1 MNILILNAG
10 SSSLKYQL
18 ISMPTEEVICRGLIE
33 RIGAKNAKITH
44 ESNSQKMS
52 ENREILNHKQGLE
65 YMVKLLT
72 QDEIGVISSTNEI
85 EVIGH
90 RVVHGGSSFA
100 SSTVIT
106 HEVKSKI
113 EELIPL
119 APLHN
124 PANLAGISLAETVFP
139 HAVQV
144 AVFDTAFHQ
153 TIPQK
158 ANTYAIPKTL
168 TNEHRIKLYGF
179 HGTSHK
185 YVSEKAMEFLQNPN
199 AKIISVH
206 LGNGCSITAI
216 QNGKSIDHSLGF
228 APSNGLIMG
237 TRSGDIDHSIIFYL
251 VETLGY
257 ELEQVKN
264 LLNKASG
271 MFGLTGFSDLRDI
284 QHGAV
289 SGDNDCQLALEMNAY
304 RVKKY
309 IGAYAAAMNGVDVL
323 IFTAGIGEN
332 SSVLRKMICQD
343 MTYVGIQLDTLKN
356 EQPSNGLTEI
366 SSPDSTVNIL
376 VIPTNEE
383 LEIAKQAYALV
394 DGNPTIFD

>member
-18 ISMPTEEVICRGLIE
+18 ISMPAEKVICRGLIE
-33 RIGAKNAKITH
+33 RIGEKNAKVTH
-44 ESNSQKMS
+44 EANQQKIS
-52 ENREILNHKQGLE
+52 KTQEILNHKHGLAC
-65 YMVKLLT
+65 MVNLLT

-100 SSTVIT
+100 ESTVIT

-124 PANLAGISLAETVFP
+124 PANLAGISLAEAVFP
-139 HAVQV
+139 HAMQV

-158 ANTYAIPKTL
+158 ASTYAIPKAL
-168 TNEHRIKLYGF
+168 TNENRIKLYGF

-185 YVSEKAMEFLQNPN
+185 YVSEKAIEFLQNSN

-216 QNGKSIDHSLGF
+216 QDRKSIDHSLGF
-228 APSNGLIMG
+228 GPSNGLIMG

-257 ELEQVKN
+257 ELEQVKT

-271 MFGLTGFSDLRDI
+271 MFGLTEFSDLRDI
-284 QHGAV
+284 QHGAAN
-289 SGDNDCQLALEMNAY
+289 GNNDCRLALEMNAY

-309 IGAYAAAMNGVDVL
+309 IGAYTAAMNGVDALV
-323 IFTAGIGEN
+323 FTGGIGEN

-343 MTYVGIQLDTLKN
+343 MTYVGIHLDTLKN
-356 EQPSNGLTEI
+356 EQPNNGLTEI
-366 SSPDSTVNIL
+366 SSPEATVKIL

-383 LEIAKQAYALV
+383 LEIAKQAFALA
-394 DGNPTIFD
+394 D

>member
-1 MNILILNAG
+1 
-10 SSSLKYQL
+10 
-18 ISMPTEEVICRGLIE
+18 MPAEKVICRGLIE
-33 RIGAKNAKITH
+33 RIGEKNAKVTH
-44 ESNSQKMS
+44 EANQQKIS
-52 ENREILNHKQGLE
+52 KTQEILNHKHGLAC
-65 YMVKLLT
+65 MVNLLT

-100 SSTVIT
+100 ESTVIT

-124 PANLAGISLAETVFP
+124 PANLAGISLAEAVFP
-139 HAVQV
+139 HAMQV

-158 ANTYAIPKTL
+158 ASTYAIPKAL
-168 TNEHRIKLYGF
+168 TNENRIKLYGF

-185 YVSEKAMEFLQNPN
+185 YVSEKAIEFLQNSN

-216 QNGKSIDHSLGF
+216 QDRKSIDHSLGF
-228 APSNGLIMG
+228 GPSNGLIMG

-257 ELEQVKN
+257 ELEQVKT

-271 MFGLTGFSDLRDI
+271 MFGLTEFSDLRDI
-284 QHGAV
+284 QHGAAN
-289 SGDNDCQLALEMNAY
+289 GNNDCRLALEMNAY

-309 IGAYAAAMNGVDVL
+309 IGAYAAAMNGVDALV
-323 IFTAGIGEN
+323 FTGGIGEN

-343 MTYVGIQLDTLKN
+343 MTYVGIHLDTLKN
-356 EQPSNGLTEI
+356 EQPNNGLTEI
-366 SSPDSTVNIL
+366 SSPEATVKIL

-383 LEIAKQAYALV
+383 LEIAKQAFALA
-394 DGNPTIFD
+394 D

>member
-18 ISMPTEEVICRGLIE
+18 ISMPAEKVICRGLIE
-33 RIGAKNAKITH
+33 RIGEKNAKVTH
-44 ESNSQKMS
+44 EANQQKIS
-52 ENREILNHKQGLE
+52 KTQEILNHKHGLAC
-65 YMVKLLT
+65 MVNLLT

-100 SSTVIT
+100 ESTVIT

-124 PANLAGISLAETVFP
+124 PANLAGISLAEAVFP
-139 HAVQV
+139 HAMQV

-158 ANTYAIPKTL
+158 ASTYAIPKAL
-168 TNEHRIKLYGF
+168 TNENRIKLYGF

-185 YVSEKAMEFLQNPN
+185 YVSEKAIEFLQNPN

-216 QNGKSIDHSLGF
+216 QDRKSIDHSLGF
-228 APSNGLIMG
+228 GPSNGLIMG

-257 ELEQVKN
+257 ELEQVKT

-271 MFGLTGFSDLRDI
+271 MFGLTEFSDLRDI
-284 QHGAV
+284 QHGAAN
-289 SGDNDCQLALEMNAY
+289 GNNDCRLALEMNAY

-309 IGAYAAAMNGVDVL
+309 IGAYTAAMNGVDALV
-323 IFTAGIGEN
+323 FTGGIGEN

-343 MTYVGIQLDTLKN
+343 MTYVGIHLDTLKN
-356 EQPSNGLTEI
+356 EQPNNGLTEI
-366 SSPDSTVNIL
+366 SSPEATVKIL

-383 LEIAKQAYALV
+383 LEIAKQAFALA
-394 DGNPTIFD
+394 N